1 MHGHAM
7 VVGSLSVSSAC
18 SVVHEGTIGVM
29 DGQCIYVAIS
39 TLVFMEKEI
48 STLVGLIN
56 QDKSQIFSYIFFHTF
71 LGN

>member
-1 MHGHAM
+1 MQWWWVA
-7 VVGSLSVSSAC
+7 VGKL
-18 SVVHEGTIGVM
+18 HEGTIGVM

-56 QDKSQIFSYIFFHTF
+56 QDKSQLFSYIFPYIFRY
-71 LGN
+71 LASN